1 MIYTADIQ
9 DRDGAPLVLEE
20 IVKISLVAA
29 SYLRR
34 WWHSLSR
41 APALAGSRRAGN
53 KVNDALGRTAQ
64 WTIEIISR
72 SDPTRVFE
80 AALTLAW
87 LHRSRRLAKNSSRPS
102 HRLPHGS
109 LSRPSNSLPAAS
121 QSYENT
127 PDDIE
132 SDFETSRTFSLP
144 YRLARYLARSNHRS
158 SLQFRSSHCQIAQPP
173 CAWPRSFR

>member
-1 MIYTADIQ
+1 MRCLRQVLVRPHVAGLCWKQLGRHFDCDCGVRRTACIEVGQSLAVIYTADIQ

-20 IVKISLVAA
+20 IVKISPVAA
-29 SYLRR
+29 LYLCR
-34 WWHSLSR
+34 WWRSLSR

-87 LHRSRRLAKNSSRPS
+87 LHRSRRLAKKFKQTI
-102 HRLPHGS
+102 
-109 LSRPSNSLPAAS
+109 AS
-121 QSYENT
+121 ATAWFFVASIQL
-127 PDDIE
+127 
-132 SDFETSRTFSLP
+132 FTS
-144 YRLARYLARSNHRS
+144 
-158 SLQFRSSHCQIAQPP
+158 CIAKL
-173 CAWPRSFR
+173 